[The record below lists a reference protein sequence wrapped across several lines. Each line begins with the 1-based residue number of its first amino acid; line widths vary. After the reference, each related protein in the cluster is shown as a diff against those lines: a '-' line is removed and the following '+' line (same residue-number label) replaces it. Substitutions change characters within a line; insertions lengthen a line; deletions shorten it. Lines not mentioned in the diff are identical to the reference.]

1 MNYPKYQHQTAFKV
15 INRHYDPWAPKKS
28 FYWQRKAA
36 EQTAKQ
42 VQGDLLQLDGYW
54 RPAGVDPNVVYVLYG
69 TSGMVGIY
77 TDKARLMTAYE
88 SFAESEAPSYE
99 ALLSGK
105 LNYYVEEVTLN
116 DMG

>member
-1 MNYPKYQHQTAFKV
+1 MKYPKYQHQTAFKV
-15 INRHYDPWAPKKS
+15 INRHHNSFAPKKA

-36 EQTAKQ
+36 EETAKQ

-54 RPAGVDPNVVYVLYG
+54 RPAGVDPNIVYMLCSPSGVL
-69 TSGMVGIY
+69 GIY

-99 ALLSGK
+99 VLLSGK

>member
-1 MNYPKYQHQTAFKV
+1 MKYPKYQHQTAFKV
-15 INRHYDPWAPKKS
+15 INRHHNSFAPKKA

-36 EQTAKQ
+36 EETTKQ

-54 RPAGVDPNVVYVLYG
+54 RPAGVDPNVVYVLYS
-69 TSGMVGIY
+69 TSGMIGIY

-88 SFAESEAPSYE
+88 NFSESEAPSYE
-99 ALLSGK
+99 ELLSGK
-105 LNYYVEEVTLN
+105 LNYYVEEMVLN

>member
-1 MNYPKYQHQTAFKV
+1 MKYPKYQHQTAFKIV
-15 INRHYDPWAPKKS
+15 NRHRNPFAPKKS

-36 EQTAKQ
+36 EETAKQ
-42 VQGDLLQLDGYW
+42 VQGTLLELDGYW

-88 SFAESEAPSYE
+88 SFAESEAPDYE
-99 ALLSGK
+99 ELTSGK